1 MISRD
6 ANKMIILCVLQ
17 LITDKW
23 QMLKFYTIC
32 LSEVKTLTTK
42 ITVLDLGITTV

>member
-23 QMLKFYTIC
+23 QMLKFYTI
-32 LSEVKTLTTK
+32 LSKWSK
-42 ITVLDLGITTV
+42 KH